1 MVFLETL
8 SIIVVSA
15 SFLLLP
21 LALFKKNADLLAF
34 AVISAVISC
43 ILTSVAFGIGSHQ
56 YLEFVKF
63 QPLIYIISMNII
75 VIVMEQQGIF
85 QVLAVQTIRIAK
97 SNPRTFFY
105 MMCFFGALISTVM
118 EDVTVAIIF
127 MPLIIRSAMI
137 LKNNP
142 VPYFFG
148 IAICLNMGDIFAPF
162 SNSQNILLTDAFKL
176 NFAWFAEN
184 IIPFFF
190 IGLVITIIVLD
201 VGLIKHEPQ
210 ASRADRQ
217 LSMDLLAPSILIEN
231 KKNFIKNVIAFIV
244 TIIFLVTIKQAYI
257 VALLGAIAFCLI
269 NKSTMADA
277 LKKMDWKLIGFLIC
291 LFLIVGCMML
301 NGTIEFIA
309 ENIAKI
315 TTENIFIASIVI
327 LILSSFITSLTST
340 NPVSLLFIPIFQ
352 ILFTIYPNMGLH
364 PEPILIAFILGINL
378 GGNMLPE
385 GAPAYLATISLA
397 EQYKVHAVNYK
408 TMQKIGFKY
417 SLFHIGLISIFLFFY
432 CLLNGLL

>member
-8 SIIVVSA
+8 SIIITSA

-21 LALFKKNADLLAF
+21 IALFKKNADILAYSI
-34 AVISAVISC
+34 ISAVFSC
-43 ILTSVAFGIGSHQ
+43 ILTSAAFGISSYE

-75 VIVMEQQGIF
+75 VIIMEQQGIF
-85 QVLAVQTIRIAK
+85 QVLAVQIIKMAK

-105 MMCFFGALISTVM
+105 MMCFFGALTSTIM
-118 EDVTVAIIF
+118 EDVSVAIIF
-127 MPLIIRSAMI
+127 MPLIIRAAMI

-162 SNSQNILLTDAFKL
+162 SNSQNILLTDAFNL
-176 NFAWFAEN
+176 NFIWFAEN

-201 VGLIKHEPQ
+201 LTLIKHEPQ
-210 ASRADRQ
+210 ASMAERQ
-217 LSMDLLAPSILIEN
+217 LSMDLLVPSILIQN
-231 KKNFIKNVIAFIV
+231 KKKFVKNIIAFIM
-244 TIIFLVTIKQAYI
+244 TIISLIVVKQAYI
-257 VALLGAIAFCLI
+257 AALLGAIVFCLI
-269 NKSTMADA
+269 NKTNMADA
-277 LKKMDWKLIGFLIC
+277 LKKMDWKLVGFLIS
-291 LFLIVGCMML
+291 LFLIVGCMIL
-301 NGTIEFIA
+301 NGTIDFIA
-309 ENIAKI
+309 VNIAKI
-315 TTENIFIASIVI
+315 TTDNIFIASVVI
-327 LILSSFITSLTST
+327 LLVSSLITSLTST

-352 ILFTIYPNMGLH
+352 ILFLIYPNFGLH
-364 PEPILIAFILGINL
+364 PEPLLIAFILGINL

-397 EQYKVHAVNYK
+397 EQYKVEKVNYK

-417 SLFHIGLISIFLFFY
+417 SLFHIVIISIFLFFY
-432 CLLNGLL
+432 CLLNGFL